1 MLSECEMN
9 AVLLGRQKIHRSK
22 WKVHARQCKCGIKG
36 QNPRWWISSL
46 GSHPNSAINSC
57 VNLNRLLPLFG
68 PCQPRH
74 PSFHVCQIQG
84 LTKDFWKLFQKEV
97 QRWQI
102 PKGWAAKVCVNSLHS
117 QSQTLNFPPLEGGL
131 SPQDDSSS
139 FLAIRNWWASSGENL
154 SKFLP
159 QRASHQYFV

>member
-1 MLSECEMN
+1 M
-9 AVLLGRQKIHRSK
+9 
-22 WKVHARQCKCGIKG
+22 HARQYKCGIKG

-46 GSHPNSAINSC
+46 GSHPSSAINSC

-97 QRWQI
+97 QRWRI
-102 PKGWAAKVCVNSLHS
+102 PKGWAAKVCVNSLYFRS
-117 QSQTLNFPPLEGGL
+117 STLNFPLWREGYPLRMIVLVSLPWGTDGPRVEKTWANFCPKGL
-131 SPQDDSSS
+131 
-139 FLAIRNWWASSGENL
+139 L
-154 SKFLP
+154 STP
-159 QRASHQYFV
+159 HQYFV